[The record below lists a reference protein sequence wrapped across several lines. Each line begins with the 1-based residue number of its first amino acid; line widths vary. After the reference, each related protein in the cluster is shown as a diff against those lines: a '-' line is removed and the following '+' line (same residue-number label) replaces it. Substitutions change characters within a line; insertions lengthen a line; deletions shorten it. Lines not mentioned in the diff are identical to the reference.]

1 MKKILLLPDIHGR
14 DFWKKPCEDISIY
27 DKVIFLGDYFDPYD
41 FEDISVQDCIDNF
54 QEILRLKRE
63 NMEKVILLLGNH
75 DFPYFSNTYYRFSH
89 FHCRHSS
96 RFHQRI
102 HGLFNDNRDFFQI
115 AYVIDDILFTHAG
128 VDNGWWTKVIKS
140 QETDINKICS
150 IINDLP
156 NNREGLQKLYFV
168 SASRGGHDEY
178 GSCVWCDVHDMT
190 FNNTE
195 DSILKDIKQI
205 FGHTLQAFYD
215 RDYNIVFGKA
225 IEFDN
230 CKMIDTARPYVL
242 DVDKFKIE
250 EIGK

>member
-27 DKVIFLGDYFDPYD
+27 DKVIFLGDYFDPYN
-41 FEDISVQDCIDNF
+41 FENISVQDCVDNF

-63 NMEKVILLLGNH
+63 NMEKVVLLLGNH
-75 DFPYFSNTYYRFSH
+75 DCPYFSDTYYKFSC

-96 RFHQRI
+96 RFHQKI
-102 HGLFNDNRDFFQI
+102 HELFNDNRDFFQL

-140 QETDINKICS
+140 QETNINKICN

-156 NNREGLQKLYFV
+156 NNREGWQKIYFV
-168 SASRGGHDEY
+168 SASRGGYNKY

-190 FNNTE
+190 TNNTE

-242 DVDKFKIE
+242 DVDKFEIE
-250 EIGK
+250 EVGK